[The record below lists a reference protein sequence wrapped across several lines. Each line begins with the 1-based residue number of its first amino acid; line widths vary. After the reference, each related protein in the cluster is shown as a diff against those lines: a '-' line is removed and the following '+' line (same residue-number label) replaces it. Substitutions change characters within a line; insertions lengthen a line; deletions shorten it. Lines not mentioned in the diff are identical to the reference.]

1 MKKVILCI
9 FVLLFLFGMTGCSQK
24 EIKITAEDISE
35 NTLLVKGNGAIQMAI
50 VEEFDKPYYNYS
62 ELEEFVK
69 KEVTAYNDKVGGKE
83 ITIDE
88 ILLRDNKA
96 IMLLSFSGMAHYSA
110 FQNVAAAFF
119 SANTEN
125 VTLELPDQY
134 VSAKSGS
141 KVDRVTAMKDGKS
154 KVLVVYEPYKIM
166 VDGKI
171 KYYSGNGKY
180 SEEDGTILS
189 DEGTTVVIFKP

>member
-9 FVLLFLFGMTGCSQK
+9 FVLLFLAGMTGCSQK

-35 NTLLVKGNGAIQMAI
+35 NTLLVKRNGAVQMAI
-50 VEEFDKPYYNYS
+50 VEDFDKPYYNYS

-69 KEVTAYNDKVGGKE
+69 KEVTAYNDKAGGKE

-88 ILLRDNKA
+88 IILKENKA

-141 KVDRVTAMKDGKS
+141 KVDRATAMKDGKS

-171 KYYSGNGKY
+171 KYYSENGKY
-180 SEEDGTILS
+180 SEEDGSISS